1 MALTRNRPF
10 VVVLLLGFVIM
21 SSITIGAQSIGVCYG
36 TNGNNLP
43 SASQVINLYK
53 SNGIGSMRIYDP
65 NSDTLQALRGSGIEL
80 ILDVP
85 NTSLQSLA
93 SDASAASTWVQNN
106 VVNYASDVKF
116 RYIAVGNEVSPTSDS
131 TSQYAQYVLPAMKNV
146 QSAITSAGLQDQIK
160 VSTATYSAVLD
171 NTYPPSHGS
180 FKNDVSSFINPI
192 ISFLAENGSPLLAN
206 IYPYFSY
213 TDDTQNIRLD
223 YALFTSSGVV
233 VQDGSYQYQNLF
245 DALLDALY
253 AALEKAGG
261 SNLQI
266 VVSESGW
273 PSEGG
278 TAATVDNARTYYSN
292 LINHVKGGTPRK
304 GQAIETYLF
313 AMFDENQK
321 TGLETEK
328 HFGLFTPSQESKYQI
343 SFS

>member
-1 MALTRNRPF
+1 MY
-10 VVVLLLGFVIM
+10 VILFIFFL
-21 SSITIGAQSIGVCYG
+21 SSLSLSYFGESNAGAQSIGVCYG

-65 NSDTLQALRGSGIEL
+65 NSDTLQALKGSGIEL

-106 VVNYASDVKF
+106 VVNYASEVKF
-116 RYIAVGNEVSPTSDS
+116 RYIAVGNEVLPTGSNA
-131 TSQYAQYVLPAMKNV
+131 QYAQYVLPAMKNV
-146 QSAITSAGLQDQIK
+146 QSAITSSGLQGQIK
-160 VSTATYSAVLD
+160 VSTATYSSVLG
-171 NTYPPSHGS
+171 TSYPPSAGS
-180 FKNDVSSFINPI
+180 FSSDASSFINPI

-213 TDDTQNIRLD
+213 TGDTQNIRLD
-223 YALFTSSGVV
+223 YALFTASGVV

-261 SNLQI
+261 SNLKI

-278 TAATVDNARTYYSN
+278 TAATVDNARTYYKN

-304 GQAIETYLF
+304 SGAIETYLF

>member
-1 MALTRNRPF
+1 MALTRNKPL

-21 SSITIGAQSIGVCYG
+21 STLTIGAQSIGVCYG

-65 NSDTLQALRGSGIEL
+65 NSDTLQALKGSGIEL

-116 RYIAVGNEVSPTSDS
+116 RYIAVGNEVLPTGSNA
-131 TSQYAQYVLPAMKNV
+131 QYAQYVLPAMKNV
-146 QSAITSAGLQDQIK
+146 QSAITSAGLQGQIK
-160 VSTATYSAVLD
+160 VSTATYSSVLG
-171 NTYPPSHGS
+171 TSYPPSAGS
-180 FKNDVSSFINPI
+180 FSSDASSFINPI

-213 TDDTQNIRLD
+213 TGDTQNIRLD
-223 YALFTSSGVV
+223 YALFTASGVV

-261 SNLQI
+261 SNLKI

-278 TAATVDNARTYYSN
+278 TAATVDNARTYYKN

-304 GQAIETYLF
+304 SGAIETYLF

-328 HFGLFTPSQESKYQI
+328 HFGLFTPGQESKYQI

>member
-1 MALTRNRPF
+1 MALTRNKPL

-21 SSITIGAQSIGVCYG
+21 STLTIGAQSIGVCYG

-65 NSDTLQALRGSGIEL
+65 NSDTLQALKGSGIEL

-116 RYIAVGNEVSPTSDS
+116 RYIAVGNEVLPTGSNA
-131 TSQYAQYVLPAMKNV
+131 QYAQYVLPAMKNV
-146 QSAITSAGLQDQIK
+146 QSAITSAGLQGQIK
-160 VSTATYSAVLD
+160 VSTATYSSVLG
-171 NTYPPSHGS
+171 TSYPPSAGS
-180 FKNDVSSFINPI
+180 FSSDASSFINPI

-213 TDDTQNIRLD
+213 TGDTQNIRLD
-223 YALFTSSGVV
+223 YALFTASGVV

-245 DALLDALY
+245 DAFGAYQWRPKWRSSPEPPSLPPPSPTPLPPNPASGSPLY
-253 AALEKAGG
+253 NENWR
-261 SNLQI
+261 SPI
-266 VVSESGW
+266 
-273 PSEGG
+273 P
-278 TAATVDNARTYYSN
+278 
-292 LINHVKGGTPRK
+292 
-304 GQAIETYLF
+304 QAQSIIPLGF
-313 AMFDENQK
+313 LHQSSSWR
-321 TGLETEK
+321 L
-328 HFGLFTPSQESKYQI
+328 
-343 SFS
+343 

>member
-1 MALTRNRPF
+1 MALTRNKPL

-21 SSITIGAQSIGVCYG
+21 STLTIGAQSIGVCYG

-65 NSDTLQALRGSGIEL
+65 NSDTLQALKGSGIEL

-116 RYIAVGNEVSPTSDS
+116 RYIAVGNEVLPTGSNAHSD
-131 TSQYAQYVLPAMKNV
+131 A
-146 QSAITSAGLQDQIK
+146 
-160 VSTATYSAVLD
+160 
-171 NTYPPSHGS
+171 
-180 FKNDVSSFINPI
+180 SSFINPI

-213 TDDTQNIRLD
+213 TGDTQNIRLD
-223 YALFTSSGVV
+223 YALFTASGVV

-245 DALLDALY
+245 DAFLSMASQMAILSRAPQPSPAISHSTSSQPRLREPALQREL
-253 AALEKAGG
+253 AEPHPPG
-261 SNLQI
+261 SVHHSSRISTPKKI
-266 VVSESGW
+266 VPVYNIVIVQSS
-273 PSEGG
+273 
-278 TAATVDNARTYYSN
+278 TVHELGNYTTHRCFKHPDTDLSN
-292 LINHVKGGTPRK
+292 SKKIKINK
-304 GQAIETYLF
+304 
-313 AMFDENQK
+313 
-321 TGLETEK
+321 
-328 HFGLFTPSQESKYQI
+328 
-343 SFS
+343 

>member
-1 MALTRNRPF
+1 MY
-10 VVVLLLGFVIM
+10 VILFIFFL
-21 SSITIGAQSIGVCYG
+21 SSLSLSYFGESNAGAQSIGVCYG

-65 NSDTLQALRGSGIEL
+65 NSDTLQELRGSDIEL

-85 NTSLQSLA
+85 NTDLQSLA
-93 SDASAASTWVQNN
+93 SDASAAATWVQNN
-106 VVNYASDVKF
+106 VVNYASEVKF
-116 RYIAVGNEVSPTSDS
+116 RYIAVGNEVLPTGSNA
-131 TSQYAQYVLPAMKNV
+131 QYAQYVLPAMKNV
-146 QSAITSAGLQDQIK
+146 QSAITSSGLQGQIK
-160 VSTATYSAVLD
+160 VSTATYSAVLGKS
-171 NTYPPSHGS
+171 YPPSEGS
-180 FKNDVSSFINPI
+180 FSDDVSSFINPI
-192 ISFLAENGSPLLAN
+192 ISFLSENGSPLLAN

-213 TDDTQNIRLD
+213 TGNTQSIQLD

-278 TAATVDNARTYYSN
+278 TAATVDNARTYYKN

-304 GQAIETYLF
+304 SGAIETYLF

>member
-21 SSITIGAQSIGVCYG
+21 STITIGAQSIGVCYG
-36 TNGNNLP
+36 RNGNNLP

-65 NSDTLQALRGSGIEL
+65 NSDTLQALRGSDIEL

-85 NTSLQSLA
+85 NTDLQSLA
-93 SDASAASTWVQNN
+93 SDASAAATWVQNN
-106 VVNYASDVKF
+106 VVNYASEVKF
-116 RYIAVGNEVSPTSDS
+116 RYIAVGNEVLPT
-131 TSQYAQYVLPAMKNV
+131 
-146 QSAITSAGLQDQIK
+146 
-160 VSTATYSAVLD
+160 
-171 NTYPPSHGS
+171 GS
-180 FKNDVSSFINPI
+180 N
-192 ISFLAENGSPLLAN
+192 AH
-206 IYPYFSY
+206 
-213 TDDTQNIRLD
+213 DD
-223 YALFTSSGVV
+223 
-233 VQDGSYQYQNLF
+233 NLF

-261 SNLQI
+261 SNLKI

-278 TAATVDNARTYYSN
+278 TAAT
-292 LINHVKGGTPRK
+292 
-304 GQAIETYLF
+304 TYLF

-328 HFGLFTPSQESKYQI
+328 HFGLFTPGQESKYQI